1 VGRVESVKLTEASGL
16 VASRRNPGIFWS
28 HNDAPGQAEL
38 FAMDQTGKDL
48 GRYSLKGANVDDVED
63 IALGPGRD
71 PGRWSLW
78 VGDIGA
84 SKTPRDTLVVFS
96 VREPKVDSDQKAKK
110 RRIKRKHITRYLLRY
125 PDRATFDAETLMV
138 DPQTSDL
145 YVVPKTSAAEA
156 GLFQAKAPL
165 SASKPNPMERVAWVR
180 LGSPGAG
187 SSALLTGGDIAP
199 DGSAILLRTY
209 ADAFL
214 WTRRP
219 GETIAEAFSR
229 LPCRVPL
236 RVEPQGEAIA
246 FGADGNSYVTVS
258 EGKRSSIW
266 EFRKTPEDASP

>member
-16 VASRRNPGIFWS
+16 VASRKNPGILWS
-28 HNDAPGQAEL
+28 HNDAPGDAEL

-48 GRYSLKGANVDDVED
+48 GKYSLKGARVVDVED
-63 IALGPGRD
+63 IALGPGPDR
-71 PGRWSLW
+71 GRWSLW

-84 SKTPRDTLVVFS
+84 GKTPRDTLVLFS
-96 VREPKVDSDQKAKK
+96 VREPKVNSDQKAKK
-110 RRIKRKHITRYLLRY
+110 RRIKRKHITRYRLRY

-138 DPQTSDL
+138 DPRTSDV

-156 GLFQAKAPL
+156 GLFLAKAPL
-165 SASKPNPMERVAWVR
+165 SASKPNLMERVGWVR
-180 LGSPGAG
+180 LGPPGAS

-214 WTRRP
+214 WTRGP
-219 GETIAEAFSR
+219 EETIAEAFSR
-229 LPCRVPL
+229 LPCQVPL

-246 FGADGNSYVTVS
+246 FSADGNSYVTVS
-258 EGKRSSIW
+258 EGTRSLVW
-266 EFRKTPEDASP
+266 EFRKTPQSASP